1 MFTIFEKLVLG
12 HLIGDYLLQSR
23 QMALKKSAPGR
34 SGLIWCLAH
43 CLLYTAVICLFTSS
57 WDLIKISLIF
67 MSHFPIDRWSLA
79 GKWLQLIKGRDFF
92 AAYHSKAE
100 FHEIDLSFSTIV
112 YVVVDNT
119 FHLLLMAAIFLYF

>member
-1 MFTIFEKLVLG
+1 
-12 HLIGDYLLQSR
+12 
-23 QMALKKSAPGR
+23 
-34 SGLIWCLAH
+34 
-43 CLLYTAVICLFTSS
+43 
-57 WDLIKISLIF
+57 